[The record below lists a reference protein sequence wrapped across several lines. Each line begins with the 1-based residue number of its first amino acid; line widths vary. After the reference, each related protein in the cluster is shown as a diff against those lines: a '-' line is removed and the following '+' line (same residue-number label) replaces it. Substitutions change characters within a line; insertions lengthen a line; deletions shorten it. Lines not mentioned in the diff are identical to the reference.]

1 MKLIKL
7 DVASVSVVGGESHE
21 MNQDDF
27 SVILNGNVTSSTGS
41 LLFLGHGTNIK
52 TFKLQS
58 QHCKHCC

>member
-1 MKLIKL
+1 M
-7 DVASVSVVGGESHE
+7 SVVGGESHE

-41 LLFLGHGTNIK
+41 LLFLGDGTNIE